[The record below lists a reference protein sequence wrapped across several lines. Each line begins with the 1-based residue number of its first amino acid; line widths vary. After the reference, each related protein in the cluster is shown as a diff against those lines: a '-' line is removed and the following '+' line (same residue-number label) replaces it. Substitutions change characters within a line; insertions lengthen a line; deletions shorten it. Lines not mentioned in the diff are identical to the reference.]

1 MSVALPTLRPPK
13 TANLRPLDFGAW
25 QTPTGPGAAQ
35 RLERLGSRFALD
47 LVTGQLRWVEDR
59 RAWISALLR
68 GVSDTVVYPVPQPGL
83 VIGTPGAPRVNG
95 GGQAGQSLNLA
106 GFAAGYVVRNAQM
119 FSVSISGQRF
129 LYAATADA
137 TADGSG
143 NVVVTVWPP
152 IRRSPNANDVC
163 EFAVPMIEG
172 ALSGN
177 EKGWTDERAH
187 TVGLQLTI
195 TEIE

>member
-1 MSVALPTLRPPK
+1 MPVALPTNRLPK
-13 TANLRPLDFGAW
+13 TANMRPLDFGAW

-47 LVTGQLRWVEDR
+47 IVTGQLRWIEDR
-59 RAWISALLR
+59 RAWIRALLL
-68 GVSDTVVYPVPQPGL
+68 GISDTVLYPIPQPGL
-83 VIGTPGAPRVNG
+83 VIGNPGAPRVAG
-95 GGQAGQSLNLA
+95 ASQAGQVLVVDGFMPGYILQLA
-106 GFAAGYVVRNAQM
+106 QA
-119 FSVSISGQRF
+119 VSIITAGQR
-129 LYAATADA
+129 YAYVSTADTSA
-137 TADGSG
+137 NASG
-143 NVVVTVWPP
+143 VMFMQIWPP
-152 IRRSPNANDVC
+152 LRRSPADNDTCEVAN
-163 EFAVPMIEG
+163 PMIEG

>member
-1 MSVALPTLRPPK
+1 MPVALPTLRPPK
-13 TANLRPLDFGAW
+13 TANMRPLDFGAW
-25 QTPTGPGAAQ
+25 QTPVGPGAAQ

-47 LVTGQLRWVEDR
+47 LVTGQLRWAEDR

-83 VIGTPGAPRVNG
+83 IIGTPGAPRVNG
-95 GGQAGQSLNLA
+95 GGQAGQSLSLA

-119 FSVSISGQRF
+119 FSIITGGQRF
-129 LYAATADA
+129 LYAAVADA
-137 TADGSG
+137 QVDGAG
-143 NVVVTVWPP
+143 NVAVSVWPP
-152 IRRSPNANDVC
+152 LRRSPNANDAC
-163 EFAVPMIEG
+163 EFAAPMIEG

>member
-1 MSVALPTLRPPK
+1 MPVMLPTLRPPK
-13 TANLRPLDFGAW
+13 TANMRPIDFGAW

-47 LVTGQLRWVEDR
+47 LVTGQLRWTEDR

-68 GVSDTVVYPVPQPGL
+68 GVSDTVLYPVPQPGL
-83 VIGTPGAPRVNG
+83 IVGTPGAPRVVS
-95 GGQAGQSLNLA
+95 GGQAGQLLYLA
-106 GFAAGYVVRNAQM
+106 GFTLGYVVRDAQM
-119 FSVSISGQRF
+119 FSVVINGQRF

-137 TADGSG
+137 AVDGGG
-143 NVVVTVWPP
+143 NVAVPVWPP

-163 EFAVPMIEG
+163 EFALPLIEG
-172 ALSGN
+172 VLSGN

>member
-1 MSVALPTLRPPK
+1 MPVALPTNRPPR
-13 TANLRPLDFGAW
+13 TANMRPLDFGAW

-47 LVTGQLRWVEDR
+47 IVTGQLRWIEDR

-68 GVSDTVVYPVPQPGL
+68 GVSDTVLYPVPQPGL
-83 VIGTPGAPRVNG
+83 VIGNPGSPRVNG
-95 GGQAGQSLNLA
+95 GGQAGQSLTLA
-106 GFAAGYVVRNAQM
+106 GFAAGYVVRDAQM
-119 FSVSISGQRF
+119 CSIIIGGQRF

-137 TADGSG
+137 AADGAG
-143 NVVVTVWPP
+143 NIVVPVWPP

-163 EFAVPMIEG
+163 EFAVPIIEG

-187 TVGLQLTI
+187 TVGLQLSI

>member
-1 MSVALPTLRPPK
+1 MPFVLPNQRQPK
-13 TANLRPLDFGAW
+13 TATIRPIDFGAW
-25 QTPTGPGAAQ
+25 QTPTGPGPAQ

-47 LVTGQLRWVEDR
+47 IVTGQLRWVEDR

-68 GVSDTVVYPVPQPGL
+68 GISDTVMYPVLQPGL
-83 VIGTPGAPRVNG
+83 VVGNPGAPRVSG
-95 GGQAGQSLNLA
+95 SGQAGQVMNFS
-106 GFAAGYVVRNAQM
+106 GFSSGYLVRQGQM
-119 FSVSISGQRF
+119 FSIVTGGQRY
-129 LYAATADA
+129 LYAVTVENGADA
-137 TADGSG
+137 NG
-143 NVVVTVWPP
+143 NATLSIWPP
-152 IRRSPNANDVC
+152 LRRSPAANDVC
-163 EFAVPMIEG
+163 EFEVPIIEG

>member
-1 MSVALPTLRPPK
+1 MVVALPTLRPPK
-13 TANLRPLDFGAW
+13 TANMRPLDFGAW

-68 GVSDTVVYPVPQPGL
+68 GVSDTVLYPVPQPGL
-83 VIGTPGAPRVNG
+83 IIGNPGAPRVSG
-95 GGQAGQSLNLA
+95 GGQAGTGLLLKGLA
-106 GFAAGYVVRNAQM
+106 PGYAIRNGQ
-119 FSVSISGQRF
+119 FLSIIIAGQRY
-129 LYAATADA
+129 LYASTGDVG
-137 TADGSG
+137 ADGSG
-143 NVVVTVWPP
+143 NCQFAVWPP
-152 IRRSPNANDVC
+152 VRRSPADGDVV
-163 EFAVPMIEG
+163 EIAAPFIEG

>member
-1 MSVALPTLRPPK
+1 MPVALPILRPPK
-13 TANLRPLDFGAW
+13 TANMRPLDFGAW

-47 LVTGQLRWVEDR
+47 LVTGQLRWTEDR

-68 GVSDTVVYPVPQPGL
+68 GVSDTVLYPVPQPGL
-83 VIGTPGAPRVNG
+83 LIGTPGFPIVYG
-95 GGQAGQSLNLA
+95 GAQAGQSLALA
-106 GFAAGYVVRNAQM
+106 GFNAGYMVRSGQM
-119 FSVSISGQRF
+119 FSIVTGGQRF
-129 LYAATADA
+129 LYASTSDV
-137 TADGSG
+137 TADGAG
-143 NVVVTVWPP
+143 RATVQIWPP
-152 IRRSPNANDVC
+152 LRRSPSANDVC
-163 EFAVPMIEG
+163 EFAVPLIEG

-195 TEIE
+195 SEIE